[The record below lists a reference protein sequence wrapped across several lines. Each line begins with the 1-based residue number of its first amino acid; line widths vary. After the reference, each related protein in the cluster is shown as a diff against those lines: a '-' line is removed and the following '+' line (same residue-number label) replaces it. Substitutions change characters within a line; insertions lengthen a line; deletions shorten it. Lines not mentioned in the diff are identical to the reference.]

1 MSDSLWP
8 CGQLHNQASLS
19 FTISWS
25 LLKWMSIG
33 LVMLS
38 NYLILCCPLFLFLQS
53 FPASWSFPMSQI
65 LHQVTNVLELQLQHQ
80 SFQWIFMIDFFLE
93 WLVWF
98 PLSLFFTTT
107 ISKHQFLGAQPS
119 LWTSSHIHTWL
130 LEKPWLWLYGPLLAK
145 WCLLL
150 IYYLGLSEL
159 SFQGASIF

>member
-8 CGQLHNQASLS
+8 CGQPHNQASLS
-19 FTISWS
+19 FTISRS
-25 LLKWMSIG
+25 LLKLMSIG

-53 FPASWSFPMSQI
+53 FPASLSFPMSQI
-65 LHQVTNVLELQLQHQ
+65 LHQVTKVLELQLQHQ
-80 SFQWIFMIDFFLE
+80 SFQWIFMMDFFLE

-107 ISKHQFLGAQPS
+107 IPKHQFLGAQPS

-130 LEKPWLWLYGPLLAK
+130 LGKTIALTTAK

-150 IYYLGLSEL
+150 IHYLVLSEL